1 MNLYFYHFQFYENV
15 VLCSVKTKSILNK
28 KILYAHLALL
38 GANLIYGANHIIA
51 KGIMPHKIGA
61 SAFVFLRILGAGLLF
76 WTLKC
81 FVKETVAKKDLGRL
95 LICGILGVAANQL
108 LFFHGLNL
116 TSPIDASIIITA
128 VPILVLI
135 FSFFILKE
143 KITSNKIAGIVLGAT
158 GATLLILSGS
168 SESGTSSFLGNLF
181 IFINACSYG
190 LYLVLVKPLMKK
202 YNTITVVSW
211 VFLFGFVFMFPF
223 GIGDALQ
230 TDFSSFTMH
239 TYATVAF
246 VIIGTT
252 FLAYLFNIYALNNV
266 SPSVNGSYI
275 YLQPAISFIMVS
287 IYAYWLGHEQY
298 KEDIGWVKVLSCLLV
313 FLGVFLI
320 SKQSKKKGIEKP

>member
-1 MNLYFYHFQFYENV
+1 MN
-15 VLCSVKTKSILNK
+15 S
-28 KILYAHLALL
+28 KILKAHLALL

-61 SAFVFLRILGAGLLF
+61 SAFVFLRIVGAGILF
-76 WTLKC
+76 WLLKA
-81 FVKETVAKKDLGRL
+81 FIKESVAKKDMMRL
-95 LICGILGVAANQL
+95 LICGLLGVAANQL

-143 KITSNKIAGIVLGAT
+143 KITSNKVIGVTIGAI
-158 GATLLILSGS
+158 GAILLISTGNS
-168 SESGTSSFLGNLF
+168 SDGTSSLLGNLF

-190 LYLVLVKPLMKK
+190 LYLVLVKPLMAK

-211 VFLFGFVFMFPF
+211 VFLFGFIFMFPF
-223 GIGDALQ
+223 GIGDAVQ
-230 TDFSSFTMH
+230 TDFSAFTLH
-239 TYATVAF
+239 TYLTVAF

-266 SPSVNGSYI
+266 APSVNGSYI

-298 KEDIGWVKVLSCLLV
+298 KQDIGWIKIVSCLLV

-320 SKQSKKKGIEKP
+320 SKQPKKA